1 MCVRED
7 SVCKCVCVCES
18 ESERR
23 REREKE
29 KERGNV
35 CECVANVS
43 AHPMLFKF
51 NKIIQF
57 VFNKFLEVLSYTNRL
72 NFSDFSNNY
81 KLFFTLVRFTLY

>member
-7 SVCKCVCVCES
+7 SVCKCVCVLVRDGE
-18 ESERR
+18 

-29 KERGNV
+29 KERDNV